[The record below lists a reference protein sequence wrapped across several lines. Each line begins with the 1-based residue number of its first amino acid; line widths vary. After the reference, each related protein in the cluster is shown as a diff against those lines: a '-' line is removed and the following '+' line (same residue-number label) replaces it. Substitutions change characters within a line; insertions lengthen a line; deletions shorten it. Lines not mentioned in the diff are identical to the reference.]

1 MEIDRIYNQDC
12 IKGMA
17 EKMDENS
24 VDLIVTD
31 PPFAIDFISN
41 KANYNRNASN
51 VLDDYHETASD
62 DYEQFTDA
70 WLFQAKRI
78 LKETG
83 SMYVFSGWNH
93 LEILLRIFREMGF
106 KTINH
111 IIWKYSFGV
120 NCTKKYIT
128 SHYHLLYV
136 AQNPQ
141 KVKFFK
147 NSRYSDTEK
156 NEDGKG
162 KARYI
167 DMEDVWIIN
176 RENWTGMVKTP
187 TKLPGEIVK
196 KILSYSSEPGDL
208 ICDPFS
214 GSGQVA
220 WFCKE
225 MDRNYIAFEES
236 KEICHFSKEIIETNR
251 YLLSKK

>member
-1 MEIDRIYNQDC
+1 
-12 IKGMA
+12 MA
-17 EKMDENS
+17 EKMEENS

-31 PPFAIDFISN
+31 PPFAIDFKSN
-41 KANYNRNASN
+41 KANYNRDVTK
-51 VLDDYHETASD
+51 VLNDYHEIEGSE
-62 DYEQFTDA
+62 YEQFTDA
-70 WLFQAKRI
+70 WLSQAKRV
-78 LKETG
+78 LKDTG
-83 SMYVFSGWNH
+83 SMYIFSGWNH
-93 LEILLRIFREMGF
+93 LETLLRILRELGF

-120 NCTKKYIT
+120 NCTKKFVT

-136 AQNPQ
+136 AQNPK

-147 NSRYSDTEK
+147 NCRYSDTEK
-156 NEDGKG
+156 TEDGKK
-162 KARYI
+162 KARYS

-196 KILSYSSEPGDL
+196 KILSYSSESFD
-208 ICDPFS
+208 IVCDPFS

-225 MDRNYIAFEES
+225 MNRNYVVFEES
-236 KEICHFSKEIIETNR
+236 KEICDFSFERIATNQ
-251 YLLSKK
+251 YLLAKKA